1 MAVRY
6 SWRRSS
12 RESHAQLVVLLWVVF
27 GSSCESHA
35 IVLQIP
41 TTKESLLGEAQ
52 KVIGQKARFSL
63 EKREKTFIFRQP
75 TLEKRLADEKRT
87 QRFV

>member
-6 SWRRSS
+6 LWCRLS
-12 RESHAQLVVLLWVVF
+12 RESHAQLAALLWVMCDL
-27 GSSCESHA
+27 SRESHA

-41 TTKESLLGEAQ
+41 TTKESLLGFAQ
-52 KVIGQKARFSL
+52 KVISQKARFSL

-75 TLEKRLADEKRT
+75 TL
-87 QRFV
+87 